1 MLERAAPEGATTSVV
16 TNGRRLRCPAM
27 ITRTETITAPDGGT
41 FDAYTVLPASGSGA
55 GVLVLQ
61 EIFGVNEYIR
71 DVCRRVAE
79 LGFVAMAPDV
89 YWRQEANLQI
99 GHDPAEMG
107 KAFGYMAAYD
117 WALGAGDLAAAL
129 AHLRALPETGGRA
142 GAMGFC
148 FGGGTAFQL
157 ASTADPDCVVSYY
170 GSAVAGLLDQASGV
184 TAPIC
189 FHFGGSDPFIPREQI
204 QAVQRW
210 AAAQGNG
217 EFHEYAAGHAF
228 DNNFSA
234 VFSDPPAAAAAWEHT
249 ARFLRHHLGA

>member
-1 MLERAAPEGATTSVV
+1 MHAYDAAMT
-16 TNGRRLRCPAM
+16 
-27 ITRTETITAPDGGT
+27 TRTETITAPDGGA
-41 FDAYTVLPASGSGA
+41 FDAYTVLPATGSGA

-89 YWRQEANLQI
+89 YWRQEPNVQI
-99 GHDPAEMG
+99 GSDPSEMPR
-107 KAFGYMAAYD
+107 AFTLMSGYD

-129 AHLRALPETGGRA
+129 AHLKALPETDGKA
-142 GAMGFC
+142 GVMGFC

-157 ASTADPDCVVSYY
+157 AITAGPDCVVSYY
-170 GSAVAGLLDQASGV
+170 GSAVPGMLDQAGEV

-189 FHFGGSDPFIPREQI
+189 FHFGGSDPYIPREQI
-204 QAVQRW
+204 QAVQRF
-210 AAAQGNG
+210 AAARAGD

-228 DNNFSA
+228 DNSFSPM
-234 VFSDPPAAAAAWEHT
+234 FSDPPAAAAAWEHT
-249 ARFLRHHLGA
+249 VRFLRRHLS